1 MRIASLTLKNFKRFT
16 DLEIGN
22 LSENAKLVLLVG
34 SNGSG
39 KSSIFDA
46 FNFLSPEQ
54 YNVRTEIAAYDRKDA
69 DKPFSIE
76 AKLQDRKST
85 RLNSSHG

>member
-16 DLEIGN
+16 ELEIGDVPD
-22 LSENAKLVLLVG
+22 SAKLVLLVG

-46 FNFLSPEQ
+46 FNFLAPEQ
-54 YNVRTEIAAYDRKDA
+54 TNVRTEVSAYDRKEA

-76 AKLQDRKST
+76 AIVPPW
-85 RLNSSHG
+85 